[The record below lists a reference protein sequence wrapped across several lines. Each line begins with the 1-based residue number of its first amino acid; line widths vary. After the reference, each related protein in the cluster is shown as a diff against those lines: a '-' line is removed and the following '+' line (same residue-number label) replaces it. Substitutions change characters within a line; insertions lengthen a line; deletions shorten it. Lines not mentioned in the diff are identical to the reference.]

1 MNLRSVLSFSLG
13 CYRIPQT
20 FLVIHL
26 QGGSVHFCNCCSLSK
41 SRLVLLHL
49 LATQRTPNCSDLP
62 LSCWSLPQLL
72 VVPWHV
78 SCHPNILISC
88 WKKCW
93 QLMRQILLLLFR
105 LVLCPVRS
113 FSFSWETS
121 SGFIFFFYS
130 LPFQHVWSSE
140 SRSVKDSTCP
150 PVLFSW
156 MVCFTV
162 SMNVSSLFSGLYIHF
177 MASISLLMSLVLSLL
192 WLCSC
197 PPGAIQ

>member
-1 MNLRSVLSFSLG
+1 MNLRSVLSLSLG
-13 CYRIPQT
+13 CYRIPPRPFWWYIYRVAQFISAT
-20 FLVIHL
+20 AAPSPSHVWCYSTCWQLRGLQIVVI
-26 QGGSVHFCNCCSLSK
+26 
-41 SRLVLLHL
+41 
-49 LATQRTPNCSDLP
+49 LP

-105 LVLCPVRS
+105 LVLSPVRS

-140 SRSVKDSTCP
+140 SRSVKDSTCL

-162 SMNVSSLFSGLYIHF
+162 SMNVSSLFSGL
-177 MASISLLMSLVLSLL
+177 
-192 WLCSC
+192 
-197 PPGAIQ
+197 